1 MATTHAD
8 AARLEERT
16 SSTVG
21 VSWRRYDLQL
31 TIYAALLA
39 CIGLAMAY
47 TNTIASG
54 DPALAPGSTLTRG
67 LIWAAIAI
75 AANVITTILDY
86 RWLRTLAWP
95 IYALDLALLAVTL
108 VVGTGPGGSA
118 RWIAL
123 GGITIQAS
131 ELCKILTIAV
141 LANFL
146 ANRRDRLGS
155 FWTILGACVLV
166 APTFILVLAEPDLGT
181 ALVFLAILGGMLFM
195 SGAGLRWLIA
205 LAVVGAASIPLAW
218 TYVLEDYQKQRLTAF
233 LEPGADPLGAG
244 YQLVQAQI
252 AVGAGGAT
260 GRGLTN
266 GIQNQLD
273 FLPVQ
278 TTDFVFAVL
287 AEELGFV
294 GGIVLF
300 ALFLALLWRLMVA
313 AWRSWD
319 AFGSFFA
326 CGVASAVLFQFV
338 VNVGMVVGLMPI
350 TGIPLPFVT
359 HGGASLISL
368 SLALGIIQS
377 VNIRQTRA
385 EW

>member
-1 MATTHAD
+1 LGTTHAD
-8 AARLEERT
+8 AARLADRT
-16 SSTVG
+16 SSTIG

-31 TIYAALLA
+31 TIYGALLA

-54 DPALAPGSTLTRG
+54 DPALAAGSTFTRG
-67 LIWAAIAI
+67 LVWASIAI
-75 AANVITTILDY
+75 AANVVATVIDY
-86 RWLRTLAWP
+86 RWLRTFAWP
-95 IYALDLALLAVTL
+95 IYLLNLGLLALTLAI
-108 VVGTGPGGSA
+108 GAGPSGSA
-118 RWIAL
+118 RWIAI
-123 GGITIQAS
+123 GSISIQTS
-131 ELCKILTIAV
+131 ELCKVLTIAV

-146 ANRRDRLGS
+146 ANRRDKLGS
-155 FWTILGACVLV
+155 LTTILGSCLLV
-166 APTFILVLAEPDLGT
+166 APAFVLVLAEPDLGT
-181 ALVFLAILGGMLFM
+181 ALVFVAILAGMLFM
-195 SGAGLRWLIA
+195 SGASLRWLIGLA
-205 LAVVGAASIPLAW
+205 LAGAASIPLAW

-233 LEPGADPLGAG
+233 LDPGADPLGAG

-266 GIQNQLD
+266 GLQNQLD

-287 AEELGFV
+287 AEELGFL
-294 GGIVLF
+294 GGVVLF
-300 ALFLALLWRLMVA
+300 ALFLALLWRILVSS
-313 AWRSWD
+313 WRSWD
-319 AFGSFFA
+319 PFGSYFA
-326 CGVASAVLFQFV
+326 IGLASVVFFQFV
-338 VNVGMVVGLMPI
+338 INIGMVVGLMPI

-368 SLALGIIQS
+368 ALALGIVQS

>member
-1 MATTHAD
+1 MGTTHAD
-8 AARLEERT
+8 AARLGDWTT
-16 SSTVG
+16 STIG
-21 VSWRRYDLQL
+21 ASWRRYDIQL

-39 CIGLAMAY
+39 CVGLAMAY

-54 DPALAPGSTLTRG
+54 DPALSPGSTFTRG
-67 LIWAAIAI
+67 LLWLAIAVT
-75 AANVITTILDY
+75 ANVVTTVVDY
-86 RWLRTLAWP
+86 RWLRTFAWP
-95 IYALDLALLAVTL
+95 IYVLNLALLVVTL
-108 VVGTGPGGSA
+108 AIGTGPSGSA
-118 RWIAL
+118 RWITI
-123 GGITIQAS
+123 GEITIQAS
-131 ELCKILTIAV
+131 EISKVLTIAV

-146 ANRRDRLGS
+146 ANRRDRIGS
-155 FWTILGACVLV
+155 ARTILGACILV
-166 APTFILVLAEPDLGT
+166 APAFALVLLEPDLGT
-181 ALVFLAILGGMLFM
+181 SLVFLAILAGMLFM
-195 SGAGLRWLIA
+195 SGASLRWLFA
-205 LAVVGAASIPLAW
+205 LALAGAAAIPLAW

-233 LEPGADPLGAG
+233 LDPEADPLGAG

-266 GIQNQLD
+266 GLQNQLD

-287 AEELGFV
+287 AEELGFI
-294 GGIVLF
+294 GGILLFVLF
-300 ALFLALLWRLMVA
+300 VALLWRLFVA
-313 AWRSWD
+313 AWRSRD
-319 AFGSFFA
+319 PFGSFFA
-326 CGVASAVLFQFV
+326 AGLASAVFFQFV
-338 VNVGMVVGLMPI
+338 VNIGMVIGLMPI

-368 SLALGIIQS
+368 SIALGIVQS